1 MNVKNAPCRNV
12 EDRLWK
18 DLPVGHGDHGLRRQR
33 AQLFNDLRPPHAPR
47 LVDGQA
53 QPQSRLFYWRALK
66 LLAAAF
72 GPVGLREHRC
82 DFVTRGDRSL
92 QGRNGEIRSAKE
104 NQSHTDSAPL
114 VGLLQ
119 LADLAPDQVALQRAD
134 VAYVK
139 LAVQMIRLMQ
149 KRSCQ

>member
-1 MNVKNAPCRNV
+1 MNVENPHGRNV

-18 DLPVGHGDHGLRRQR
+18 DLPVAHDDHGLRRQR
-33 AQLFNDLRPPHAPR
+33 AQLFNDLRPPHATR

-53 QPQSRLFYWRALK
+53 KPQSGEFYRRALK

-72 GPVGLREHRC
+72 RPVGLREYRC

-92 QGRNGEIRSAKE
+92 QGRNGEIRSAEE
-104 NQSHTDSAPL
+104 NQSHPDSAPL
-114 VGLLQ
+114 VGFLQ
-119 LADLAPDQVALQRAD
+119 LADLAPDQVPLQRAD

-139 LAVQMIRLMQ
+139 PAVQMIRLMQ